1 MKKYIIILTGL
12 FFSLFSVTGFATDN
26 FEYTAKNAIKLFKQP
41 EARKI
46 AEKIFKDKETSLP
59 QLVDLV
65 NAEMGREVL
74 RMEKRIASDEM
85 TAKATENKLTQEEQ
99 EYLADIIYK
108 FKVSGYRE
116 KPEVKGMVNVATI
129 ELRLDL

>member
-26 FEYTAKNAIKLFKQP
+26 FEYTAENAIKLFKQP

-85 TAKATENKLTQEEQ
+85 TAKVTENKLTQKEHK
-99 EYLADIIYK
+99 YLSDLLYK
-108 FKVSGYRE
+108 FIGSGYKE
-116 KPEVKGMVNVATI
+116 NIDMTDIVTI

>member
-26 FEYTAKNAIKLFKQP
+26 FEYTAENAIKLFKQP

-74 RMEKRIASDEM
+74 RMEKYSHIDGI
-85 TAKATENKLTQEEQ
+85 TAQVTENKLTQEEKK
-99 EYLADIIYK
+99 YLADIINK
-108 FKVSGYRE
+108 FEVSGYRE
-116 KPEVKGMVNVATI
+116 KPKIKGMVNVATI

>member
-12 FFSLFSVTGFATDN
+12 FFSLFSVNVFATDN
-26 FEYTAKNAIKLFKQP
+26 FEYTAENAIKLFKQP

-74 RMEKRIASDEM
+74 RMKKRIASDEM
-85 TAKATENKLTQEEQ
+85 TAKPTENKLTQEEKK
-99 EYLADIIYK
+99 YLADLFYK
-108 FKVSGYRE
+108 FSGSGDRE
-116 KPEVKGMVNVATI
+116 KVENLSKVVIV
-129 ELRLDL
+129 EYELDL

>member
-26 FEYTAKNAIKLFKQP
+26 FEYTAENAIKLFKQP

-46 AEKIFKDKETSLP
+46 AEKIFKYKETSLP

-74 RMEKRIASDEM
+74 RMKKRIASDEM
-85 TAKATENKLTQEEQ
+85 TAKPTENKLTQEEKK
-99 EYLADIIYK
+99 YLADLFYK
-108 FKVSGYRE
+108 FSGSGDRE
-116 KPEVKGMVNVATI
+116 KVENLSKVVIV
-129 ELRLDL
+129 EYELDL

>member
-12 FFSLFSVTGFATDN
+12 FFSLFSVASFSTDN
-26 FEYTAKNAIKLFKQP
+26 FEYNAKNAINLFKKP

-74 RMEKRIASDEM
+74 RMEKYSHLDEI
-85 TAKATENKLTQEEQ
+85 TAKATENKLTKEEHK
-99 EYLADIIYK
+99 YLSDLLYK
-108 FKVSGYRE
+108 FIGSGYKE
-116 KPEVKGMVNVATI
+116 NIDMTDIVTI

>member
-26 FEYTAKNAIKLFKQP
+26 FEYTAENAIKLFKQP

-74 RMEKRIASDEM
+74 RMKKRIASDEM
-85 TAKATENKLTQEEQ
+85 TAKPTENKLTQEEKK
-99 EYLADIIYK
+99 YLADLFYK
-108 FKVSGYRE
+108 FSGSGDRE
-116 KPEVKGMVNVATI
+116 KVENLSKVVIV
-129 ELRLDL
+129 EYELDL

>member
-1 MKKYIIILTGL
+1 MKKYIIILTAL

-26 FEYTAKNAIKLFKQP
+26 FEYTAENAIKLFKQP

-46 AEKIFKDKETSLP
+46 AKKIFKDKETSLP

-74 RMEKRIASDEM
+74 RMEKYSHLDKI
-85 TAKATENKLTQEEQ
+85 TAKATENKLTQEEKK
-99 EYLADIIYK
+99 YLADLFYK
-108 FKVSGYRE
+108 FSGSGDKEKVENLSDIVIVEYE
-116 KPEVKGMVNVATI
+116 
-129 ELRLDL
+129 LDL

>member
-26 FEYTAKNAIKLFKQP
+26 FEYTAENAIKLFKQP

-74 RMEKRIASDEM
+74 KMEKRIASDEM
-85 TAKATENKLTQEEQ
+85 TAKATENKLTQEEKK
-99 EYLADIIYK
+99 YLADLFYK
-108 FKVSGYRE
+108 FSVSGDRE
-116 KPEVKGMVNVATI
+116 KVENLSKVVIV

>member
-26 FEYTAKNAIKLFKQP
+26 AINLFKKP

-116 KPEVKGMVNVATI
+116 KPEVKGMVAVAII

>member
-26 FEYTAKNAIKLFKQP
+26 FEYTAENAIKLFKQP

-74 RMEKRIASDEM
+74 RMEKYSHLDKI
-85 TAKATENKLTQEEQ
+85 TAQVTENKLTQEEKK
-99 EYLADIIYK
+99 YLADLFYK
-108 FKVSGYRE
+108 FSVSGDKE
-116 KPEVKGMVNVATI
+116 KVENLSKVVIV

>member
-26 FEYTAKNAIKLFKQP
+26 FEYTAKNAIKLFKKP

-74 RMEKRIASDEM
+74 RMEKRIASDKI
-85 TAKATENKLTQEEQ
+85 TAKSTENKLTKEEHK
-99 EYLADIIYK
+99 YLSDILYK
-108 FKVSGYRE
+108 FSGSGYKE
-116 KPEVKGMVNVATI
+116 NIDMTDIVIV

>member
-26 FEYTAKNAIKLFKQP
+26 FEYTAKNAIKLFKKP

-74 RMEKRIASDEM
+74 RMEKYSHLDKI
-85 TAKATENKLTQEEQ
+85 TAKATENKLSQEEK
-99 EYLADIIYK
+99 EYLADLFYK
-108 FKVSGYRE
+108 FSGSGDKEKVENLSDIVIVEYE
-116 KPEVKGMVNVATI
+116 
-129 ELRLDL
+129 LDL

>member
-26 FEYTAKNAIKLFKQP
+26 FEYTAENAIKLFKQP

-85 TAKATENKLTQEEQ
+85 TAKVTENKLTKKEHK
-99 EYLADIIYK
+99 YLSDILYK
-108 FKVSGYRE
+108 FSGSGYKE
-116 KPEVKGMVNVATI
+116 NIDMTDIVIV